1 MENNSELGLRNRI
14 SEILRQVI
22 GKEISIKLL
31 EEAQDEQIPVDV
43 KVPKPLREYK
53 VKIGKIDED
62 LKSYGTIIVMD
73 YGENSKNRF
82 LILIQK
88 DDSEN

>member
-14 SEILRQVI
+14 SEVLRQVI

-31 EEAQDEQIPVDV
+31 EEAQDEQIPVDLN
-43 KVPKPLREYK
+43 VPKPVREYK

-73 YGENSKNRF
+73 YGEGSKNRF

>member
-43 KVPKPLREYK
+43 NVPKPVREYK

-73 YGENSKNRF
+73 YGEGSKNRF

>member
-43 KVPKPLREYK
+43 NVPKPVRE
-53 VKIGKIDED
+53 
-62 LKSYGTIIVMD
+62 
-73 YGENSKNRF
+73 
-82 LILIQK
+82 
-88 DDSEN
+88 

>member
-43 KVPKPLREYK
+43 NVPKPLREYK

-73 YGENSKNRF
+73 YGEGSKNRF